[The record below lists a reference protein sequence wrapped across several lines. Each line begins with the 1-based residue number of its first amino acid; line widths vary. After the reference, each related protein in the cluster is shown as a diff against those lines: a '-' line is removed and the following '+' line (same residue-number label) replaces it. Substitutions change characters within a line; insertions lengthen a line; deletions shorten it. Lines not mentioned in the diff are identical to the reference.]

1 LEAPAMRGTLG
12 MSPTSPSGSGEF
24 APSEVRR
31 RLRRRLHAEP
41 PPGLDDPRPAS
52 GRGDHDLNAHHPREH
67 FFDGPPRPA
76 AVLLP
81 IMAHAAGTT
90 VLLTRRCDDLP
101 SHGGQ
106 VAFPGGKIEPQ
117 DPSPLAAALR
127 EAEEEVGLAPANVDI
142 VGYLDLYRTGS
153 GFAIVPAV
161 ALVDPAAA
169 LRPDPSEVAAIFEV
183 PLAFL
188 MEAAN
193 HQRHSRM
200 WRGMMRTYYAMP
212 YGEHYIWG
220 ATAGILRNLYDR
232 VFD

>member
-1 LEAPAMRGTLG
+1 MSGPLETPAPAVAG
-12 MSPTSPSGSGEF
+12 GELL
-24 APSEVRR
+24 PPELVRR
-31 RLRRRLHAEP
+31 RLRGRLNPE
-41 PPGLDDPRPAS
+41 PPGLDDAPAGQ
-52 GRGDHDLNAHHPREH
+52 GRGDHDLNAGQPLEH
-67 FFDGPPRPA
+67 FFDGPGQPA
-76 AVLLP
+76 AVLVP
-81 IMAHAAGTT
+81 IMARAAGAT

-106 VAFPGGKIEPQ
+106 VAFPGGKI
-117 DPSPLAAALR
+117 DPRDATPLAAALR
-127 EAEEEVGLAPANVDI
+127 EAEEEVGLAPDHVELA
-142 VGYLDLYRTGS
+142 GYLDLYRTGS
-153 GFAIVPAV
+153 GYAIVPAV

-183 PLAFL
+183 PLGFL

-200 WRGMMRTYYAMP
+200 WRGFQRQYYAMP

-232 VFD
+232 VFR